1 MTTKAKVAI
10 VIVLF
15 LAALSAVG
23 ALTYK
28 NRATVSD
35 SGLVQ
40 EIEQASHPVRAQ
52 KIQPEVL
59 VERLVSTGVLK
70 AEQDVILTAEVA
82 GKVKKVFRQLG
93 DPCKKGEVLLRL
105 DAESYQIGLAQ
116 ARAAV
121 KQGKVALDH
130 AERDYKRMQALKES
144 AVVTAQQ
151 LDAAEG
157 AKSSAAASVE
167 QAEAAFR
174 MAARNV
180 RETSVRCPFT
190 GFVAERMVDSGQTVG
205 PQTPLAR
212 LVDTSRLK
220 LALSVTSAEISR
232 LKTGQSVMLADPALP
247 GKTYRGEVSRVG
259 VAADAMTRNF
269 PIEVLVDEKETG
281 IRAGQVV
288 HATLELAEH
297 RDVLA
302 VPIDAVTTSGGSQSV
317 FVVMDNQAR
326 KTDVTTGPRIEG
338 KVIVTSGLKPGVE
351 VITVGGSSLEDGAA
365 IEIMG
370 HPAAP
375 TGKQPAAHP
384 AAHPAAQPVA
394 SSNAEAQ

>member
-10 VIVLF
+10 VVVLF
-15 LAALSAVG
+15 LAALSAIG

-28 NRATVSD
+28 NRATMSD

-40 EIEQASHPVRAQ
+40 EIEQASHPVRVQ
-52 KIQPEVL
+52 KIHPESL

-70 AEQDVILTAEVA
+70 AEQDVLLTAEVA
-82 GKVKKVFRQLG
+82 GKVKKVFKQLG
-93 DPCKKGEVLLRL
+93 DPCKKGEILLRL
-105 DAESYQIGLAQ
+105 DAEGYQIGLAQ
-116 ARAAV
+116 AQAAV
-121 KQGKVALDH
+121 KQGMVALDH

-167 QAEAAFR
+167 QAEAALR
-174 MAARNV
+174 MAARNL
-180 RETSVRCPFT
+180 RETSVRCPFA

-247 GKTYRGEVSRVG
+247 GRTYRGEVSRVG

-269 PIEVLVDEKETG
+269 PIEVLVDEKEMG
-281 IRAGQVV
+281 LRAGQIV
-288 HATLELAEH
+288 HATLDLAEH

-302 VPIDAVTTSGGSQSV
+302 VPLDAITTTGEGQSV
-317 FVVMDNQAR
+317 FVVEKNQAR

-338 KVIVTSGLKPGVE
+338 KVIITGGLKPGAE
-351 VITVGGSSLEDGAA
+351 VITVGGSSLEDGAT
-365 IEIMG
+365 IEILG
-370 HPAAP
+370 RPSVPAAAQSTP
-375 TGKQPAAHP
+375 
-384 AAHPAAQPVA
+384 QPVA
-394 SSNAEAQ
+394 ASSAEAQ